1 MGLVRTYY
9 NPYRK
14 RVKKASDGMTI
25 SSDSQIN
32 ENPEDEYP
40 TKYRDFKQMWAESE
54 AGKAGV
60 DTPDRKAFKQM
71 RKSGAAGDP
80 SLGPKGRPV
89 AEGELLGGMGKASG
103 AGVSGGVGAV
113 AAIGTMGIEAFED
126 PDKQG
131 AKKKGRMD
139 TAKGALSGAAK
150 GAAAGAVFG
159 PWGAAAGAIIGGTF
173 GAIKARKEHRK
184 MIKELKTDR
193 VQADQDARLAS
204 SKDAQQASNQYL
216 AGLNAQRPTNP
227 YTQPGIKSMKAGGVV
242 AELTGGEYII
252 PEGWDNAIQKA
263 TEQGDEKLAS
273 NIYKMAPKQKTGGKF
288 SHKENPIYVYAD
300 GDTEDKDGNS
310 DVYAPGGSGVYN
322 PKQHKKMNTGETEE
336 VLIEQKTKGNR

>member
-1 MGLVRTYY
+1 MGLVRSYY
-9 NPYRK
+9 NPYRAK
-14 RVKKASDGMTI
+14 IKKAQNGMVLGSENFVFSDPEGIDQPKTYEIAQQFQDQPATSAGLNKPQGAKDITGML
-25 SSDSQIN
+25 
-32 ENPEDEYP
+32 
-40 TKYRDFKQMWAESE
+40 KGG
-54 AGKAGV
+54 AGE
-60 DTPDRKAFKQM
+60 
-71 RKSGAAGDP
+71 AAG
-80 SLGPKGRPV
+80 GVKGS
-89 AEGELLGGMGKASG
+89 A
-103 AGVSGGVGAV
+103 VSGGIGAV
-113 AAIGTMGIEAFED
+113 AEIGIMGMETFENKE
-126 PDKQG
+126 KQSVKR
-131 AKKKGRMD
+131 AGRMG

-150 GAAAGAVFG
+150 GAAAGAIFG

-184 MIKELKTDR
+184 LVKELKTDR
-193 VQADQDARLAS
+193 AQADQEARVSS
-204 SKDAQQASNQYL
+204 SKDAQRASNQYL
-216 AGLNAQRPTNP
+216 AGLNAQKPTNP
-227 YTQPGIKSMKAGGVV
+227 YTTPGIKSMKAGGIV

-273 NIYKMAPKQKTGGKF
+273 NIYKMAPKQKTGGRF

-336 VLIEQKTKGNR
+336 VLIEQKTKGHRS